1 MGTEK
6 ERQRC
11 VFWNNHSSDRVEESA
26 TSHLPPSSPHFISL
40 HPWIQLHLQT
50 LHPFISSLFLSRVP
64 FLLCLT
70 ISSALSLSFCHYLS
84 LLHPLLTLF
93 FTLFLSGWL
102 SPSSPYPPPSQIIA
116 FFVYVAVVMV
126 CWWEVEVNKRGI
138 ITETQRQRV

>member
-93 FTLFLSGWL
+93 FTLFFIWLALPLFPLPPTFTNYCLFCVCGCCNGVLVGSG
-102 SPSSPYPPPSQIIA
+102 SEQKGNNY
-116 FFVYVAVVMV
+116 
-126 CWWEVEVNKRGI
+126 
-138 ITETQRQRV
+138 